1 MIKTLFSKQKWL
13 IQSLP
18 NSKMESDDLI
28 RELLFTILVNHVEKK
43 GLLESIPWDLDEGSE
58 ELKRQIESC
67 YSWIKEKRP
76 LLVNKIEQL
85 KEDFPSVP
93 EDENLWKFV
102 NENHIGEL
110 NKTQQ
115 LLHEKDQ
122 TVLKTIIEFREHLI
136 EI

>member
-1 MIKTLFSKQKWL
+1 MINVLFSKQKWL

-28 RELLFTILVNHVEKK
+28 RELLFLILVNHVETK
-43 GLLESIPWDLDEGSE
+43 GLLDSFPWDLDEGSQ
-58 ELKRQIESC
+58 KIKSQIENC
-67 YSWIKEKRP
+67 YSWIREKRS

-85 KEDFPSVP
+85 KQDFPSVP

-102 NENHIGEL
+102 NENHIGEV
-110 NKTQQ
+110 NKTQES
-115 LLHEKDQ
+115 LREKDQ
-122 TVLKTIIEFREHLI
+122 TVLKTIIELREHLI